1 MNPTT
6 DESIWNGEL
15 IGNVFFVER
24 AGTLQS
30 FTFHH
35 EEDHKGGCRLD
46 FIVLSRDKEP
56 EMDGRNFWNVEEV
69 FTDLIVGKNSTNSGA
84 MQVALEPGSF
94 YSTAVHADSCTG
106 RDGLYYPVQTNRD
119 GPTDV
124 GVGETIGYVRGE
136 KQVEA
141 DGSTYQESKNSTRNT
156 QAPTEPLC
164 TSLSSDPRKTTAA
177 PQQKAQSPHFR
188 WRVVAIALRK
198 AVRQSH

>member
-1 MNPTT
+1 MV
-6 DESIWNGEL
+6 SQRCI
-15 IGNVFFVER
+15 VFFKL
-24 AGTLQS
+24 LQS

-94 YSTAVHADSCTG
+94 YSTAVHADNCTG
-106 RDGLYYPVQTNRD
+106 RDGLYYPVQANRD

-141 DGSTYQESKNSTRNT
+141 DGSVSGIQFNPEY
-156 QAPTEPLC
+156 
-164 TSLSSDPRKTTAA
+164 TSPYRTTLHI
-177 PQQKAQSPHFR
+177 SE
-188 WRVVAIALRK
+188 L
-198 AVRQSH
+198 